1 MFLVSDLELTGQ
13 FNIGQI
19 EHARKK
25 NQRAKSQKRGV
36 PTAGNDWP
44 HFRNTFFSGG
54 KYVNPKNRLK
64 RIIREQGRSWKAYK
78 KSLKRAKVNV
88 LKSK

>member
-1 MFLVSDLELTGQ
+1 MFLEIILELTGQ

-44 HFRNTFFSGG
+44 YFRNTFFEGAP
-54 KYVNPKNRLK
+54 YVNPNNRLK
-64 RIIREQGRSWKAYK
+64 RTIREQGRSWKAYK
-78 KSLKRAKVNV
+78 KSLKRAKVNI